1 MNLLHSWVTNRY
13 FCLALEAVLSL
24 LIVALALAVPSI
36 GSRQLTSAERLLKE
50 AAQRPKQGILGIM
63 LLALAARAA
72 LLPWMPAPEPSIHDE
87 FSYLC
92 FWQLHLAQF
101 GSLFWPTP
109 G

>member
-50 AAQRPKQGILGIM
+50 AAEARDFRNNVTGTGSPSSSPALDARSRTVDPRRIQLPV
-63 LLALAARAA
+63 LLATALGPVRKFILAH
-72 LLPWMPAPEPSIHDE
+72 PWLR
-87 FSYLC
+87 F
-92 FWQLHLAQF
+92 
-101 GSLFWPTP
+101 
-109 G
+109 